1 MFQLEMECE
10 RDATNTDYWMQ
21 QYYKLVTS
29 VPNTVRDNRHLM
41 EDVLVELVHACDGD
55 MYTPML
61 ARHQVLSVRALAAL
75 DDAQLRRMG
84 VDDENVRTNL
94 LTRARELLGDG
105 KEQMDDKTSSATVV
119 PTDEPT
125 PSAPTLISARYE
137 MECIVCMNAP
147 VACVFAP
154 CGHVCCCDACATHR
168 SMVACPLCRAH
179 IDNKISVQH

>member
-1 MFQLEMECE
+1 MECG

-29 VPNTVRDNRHLM
+29 VPNTIRDNRYM
-41 EDVLVELVHACDGD
+41 MDDVLVQLVHACDGD

-61 ARHQVLSVRALAAL
+61 AQHQVLSVRALAAL

-84 VDDENVRTNL
+84 VDDDNVRTNL
-94 LTRARELLGDG
+94 LTKAQGLLGDG
-105 KEQMDDKTSSATVV
+105 KQQVDDKTSSATAILS
-119 PTDEPT
+119 DEHVDDT
-125 PSAPTLISARYE
+125 PASTLISARYE

-154 CGHVCCCDACATHR
+154 CGHVCCCAVCAGHR
-168 SMVACPLCRAH
+168 SMVACPLCRAR
-179 IDNKISVQH
+179 IDNKINVQP